1 MVYSG
6 REPGEK
12 ASTDGVH
19 VKLLGYKWDS
29 KNDILYPGFAE
40 LNLNKKIRGAKKSNV
55 LPVVTLEDA
64 GRLLDSVTLTRRMVV
79 SIMAELYDPC
89 GFWEPWKLQLKLMSQ
104 SLAGMDWDDHIRQE
118 DQELWKSQLSRLV
131 DFPTLSIPRICIPAD
146 KDSISGIRLICV
158 TDAAINAGGA
168 AVYAGRKLND
178 STWSCALVASKSKL
192 MKATVPR
199 NELSAVMLGTELVYL
214 VAKSIGPKV
223 EDIIFATDSTIA
235 LS

>member
-40 LNLNKKIRGAKKSNV
+40 LNLNKKIRGAKKSNI

-64 GRLLDSVTLTRRMVV
+64 GGLLDSVKLTQRMVV

-89 GFWEPWKLQLKLMSQ
+89 RFWEPWKLQLKLMSQ
-104 SLAGMDWDDHIRQE
+104 SLAGMD
-118 DQELWKSQLSRLV
+118 
-131 DFPTLSIPRICIPAD
+131 
-146 KDSISGIRLICV
+146 
-158 TDAAINAGGA
+158 
-168 AVYAGRKLND
+168 
-178 STWSCALVASKSKL
+178 
-192 MKATVPR
+192 
-199 NELSAVMLGTELVYL
+199 
-214 VAKSIGPKV
+214 
-223 EDIIFATDSTIA
+223 
-235 LS
+235 